1 MDEQKKKLAS
11 LNEQEAE
18 NMAVEQFTK
27 LYNEI
32 DEKKLDISKLEL
44 ALRNTFYA
52 GMFYKEAVMEE
63 EKERTKSYV
72 NGIEEM
78 RDAANDIYHDA
89 EDWDEFFD
97 KVWDKANELTSNF
110 HS

>member
-1 MDEQKKKLAS
+1 MDEQRKKLAS

-32 DEKKLDISKLEL
+32 DEKDLDMSKLEL
-44 ALRNTFYA
+44 ALRNTFSA
-52 GMFYKEAVMEE
+52 GTYYKEAVMDE

-89 EDWDEFFD
+89 ED
-97 KVWDKANELTSNF
+97 
-110 HS
+110 

>member
-32 DEKKLDISKLEL
+32 DEKELDISKLEL

-52 GMFYKEAVMEE
+52 GMYYKEAVMDE

-72 NGIEEM
+72 DGVKEM
-78 RDAANDIYHDA
+78 RDAANDIYTDD
-89 EDWDEFFD
+89 EDWDGFFD
-97 KVWDKANELTSNF
+97 RTWDKAELLISNF
-110 HS
+110 NS